1 MSRPFLG
8 TARSNRSFRLS
19 TSRDMAL
26 SAPKRDL
33 VACSETADW
42 ADDPMGVCG
51 TDEDESRGAGGT
63 MMRDY
68 KQGWG
73 FSKVRREGLARAG
86 ASERVESARMIRPS

>member
-1 MSRPFLG
+1 
-8 TARSNRSFRLS
+8 
-19 TSRDMAL
+19 
-26 SAPKRDL
+26 
-33 VACSETADW
+33 
-42 ADDPMGVCG
+42 MGVCG